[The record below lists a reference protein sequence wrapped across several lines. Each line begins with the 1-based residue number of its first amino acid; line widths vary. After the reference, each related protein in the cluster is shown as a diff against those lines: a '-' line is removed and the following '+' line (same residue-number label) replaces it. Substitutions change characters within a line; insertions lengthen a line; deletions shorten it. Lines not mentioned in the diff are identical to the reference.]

1 MSGKTDPGSP
11 WRQVSVVVRSDIL
24 LKATEMGLNISDE
37 LNRRLAEIGGIDY
50 PEQTPSGCL
59 SLSDTAATAR
69 TRDDGTK
76 QRLRS
81 PVLHPVINA
90 DDPAAATKVRKS
102 KRQMPAEPVLPVPV
116 QSDMVLTVPVPRVS
130 TPKSD
135 ISPIPP
141 VPRVSQRGKGKKGAS
156 GKKGK
161 DEDLKKFV
169 STMIIRTDADDS
181 VVPKEE
187 MYLAFTR
194 WCRDYRV
201 ATVPDRK
208 VFATLLKNK
217 FAITE
222 KTVDGVSCWI
232 NIRLR

>member
-1 MSGKTDPGSP
+1 MSGKTDPGGQ

-24 LKATEMGLNISDE
+24 LKAAEMGLNISDE

-50 PEQTPSGCL
+50 HEQPHTGL
-59 SLSDTAATAR
+59 SLSDTATTAR

-90 DDPAAATKVRKS
+90 DDPAAATKVRKA
-102 KRQMPAEPVLPVPV
+102 KRQMPPEPVLSVPVP
-116 QSDMVLTVPVPRVS
+116 SDMVPTVPVPHVS
-130 TPKSD
+130 TPESD
-135 ISPIPP
+135 ISPVPP
-141 VPRVSQRGKGKKGAS
+141 VPRVSPRNKGKKGAS
-156 GKKGK
+156 KKKGK

-169 STMIIRTDADDS
+169 STMLIRNDADDA
-181 VVPKEE
+181 VVSKEE
-187 MYLAFTR
+187 MYLAYTR

-217 FAITE
+217 FAVTE
-222 KTVDGVSCWI
+222 KTVAGVSCWI
-232 NIRLR
+232 NIRLI

>member
-1 MSGKTDPGSP
+1 MSGKTDPGGQ

-24 LKATEMGLNISDE
+24 LKAAEMGLDISDE

-50 PEQTPSGCL
+50 QKQPPTGL
-59 SLSDTAATAR
+59 SLSDIAATAGA
-69 TRDDGTK
+69 RDDGTK

-90 DDPAAATKVRKS
+90 DDPAAATKVRKA
-102 KRQMPAEPVLPVPV
+102 KRQMPPEPALSVTVP
-116 QSDMVLTVPVPRVS
+116 SDIVRTVPVPHVS
-130 TPKSD
+130 KLPEPDAS
-135 ISPIPP
+135 SMPL
-141 VPRVSQRGKGKKGAS
+141 VPRVSLRDMGKKSAS

-161 DEDLKKFV
+161 DGDLKKFV
-169 STMIIRTDADDS
+169 STMMIRTDADDA
-181 VVPKEE
+181 VVSKEE
-187 MYLAFTR
+187 MYLTFTR
-194 WCRDYRV
+194 WCREHRV

-222 KTVDGVSCWI
+222 KNIAGASCWI